1 MTMPSIGTR
10 EEWLAARRALQVHED
25 EATAALARVSEQR
38 RRLPMVEIEASYRF
52 EGPEGAL
59 TLLDLFD
66 GRRTLIVYSF
76 MFDPSWEEGCRYC
89 SFNVDSIPHLAHFHA
104 RDVSLVLVSRAP
116 MAKIAPFQARMGWA
130 IPWVSSHGSDFN
142 RDFYATLDGT
152 ADPAQYMYRDRADL
166 DAAGEF
172 YFTTGEQGDSHVF
185 VRDGDRVFHTYTTYT
200 LDGDLLSGIYARLD
214 LTPFGR
220 EPDHIRHHDR
230 Y

>member
-59 TLLDLFD
+59 TLLGLFD

-172 YFTTGEQGDSHVF
+172 YFTTGEQGGSHVF